1 MFCISEIYLYR
12 QGGGSMDT
20 ANAGNEI
27 YQKARKNAEIYQK
40 EILQAFNFLIENV
53 DSVKEEAV
61 KLAYMKDADFENY
74 IKANN
79 KSVLDRVVEA
89 IQSFAYKSKENI
101 EKFSFFADVAKE
113 NAEKSDNAIRIV
125 RKIIDEDNLNGWGQ
139 DEEIV
144 EVLRIWLLEL
154 LRASYKKPTLL
165 GTLLEAITLP
175 YAIAGVAT
183 ISAVS
188 DYKDKQ
194 VEKKKKAVASEDS
207 GKRLYRNHCWNC
219 QHTITEQNTRC
230 SECGWYICP
239 ACGKCKRGCNGK
251 TSHYDD
257 IDDSYPETYEL
268 ADMYDCDWGNADD

>member
-101 EKFSFFADVAKE
+101 
-113 NAEKSDNAIRIV
+113 
-125 RKIIDEDNLNGWGQ
+125 
-139 DEEIV
+139 
-144 EVLRIWLLEL
+144 
-154 LRASYKKPTLL
+154 
-165 GTLLEAITLP
+165 
-175 YAIAGVAT
+175 
-183 ISAVS
+183 
-188 DYKDKQ
+188 
-194 VEKKKKAVASEDS
+194 
-207 GKRLYRNHCWNC
+207 
-219 QHTITEQNTRC
+219 
-230 SECGWYICP
+230 
-239 ACGKCKRGCNGK
+239 
-251 TSHYDD
+251 
-257 IDDSYPETYEL
+257 
-268 ADMYDCDWGNADD
+268 

>member
-12 QGGGSMDT
+12 QGGDSMDT
-20 ANAGNEI
+20 ANTGNEI
-27 YQKARKNAEIYQK
+27 YQKARKNAETYQK
-40 EILQAFNFLIENV
+40 EILQAFKFLIENV
-53 DSVKEEAV
+53 DSVKEEAE
-61 KLAYMKDADFENY
+61 KLAYMKDLDFENY

-79 KSVLDRVVEA
+79 KSVLDKIVDAVKKY
-89 IQSFAYKSKENI
+89 SGKMK
-101 EKFSFFADVAKE
+101 D
-113 NAEKSDNAIRIV
+113 NAEFFPNLKNRADKVDNMVKLINDVLDKNNI
-125 RKIIDEDNLNGWGQ
+125 NGWGQ
-139 DEEIV
+139 DEKII

-175 YAIAGVAT
+175 YAIAGLAA

-194 VEKKKKAVASEDS
+194 AEKKKNAVVSEAS

-251 TSHYDD
+251 TSYYDD

-268 ADMYDCDWGNADD
+268 ADMYDCDWGNGDD

>member
-12 QGGGSMDT
+12 QGGDSMDT
-20 ANAGNEI
+20 ANTGNEI
-27 YQKARKNAEIYQK
+27 YQKARKNAETYQK

-79 KSVLDRVVEA
+79 KSVLDKIVDAVKKY
-89 IQSFAYKSKENI
+89 SGKMK
-101 EKFSFFADVAKE
+101 D
-113 NAEKSDNAIRIV
+113 NAEFFPNLKNRADKVDNMVKLINDVLDKNNI
-125 RKIIDEDNLNGWGQ
+125 NGWGQ

-154 LRASYKKPTLL
+154 LRASYNKPTLL

-175 YAIAGVAT
+175 YAIAGMAA
-183 ISAVS
+183 ISAVC

-194 VEKKKKAVASEDS
+194 AEKKRKAVISEDS

-251 TSHYDD
+251 TSYYDD

-268 ADMYDCDWGNADD
+268 ADMYDCDWGNGDD

>member
-27 YQKARKNAEIYQK
+27 YQKARKNAETYQK

-53 DSVKEEAV
+53 DSVKEEAE

-79 KSVLDRVVEA
+79 KSVLDRVVN
-89 IQSFAYKSKENI
+89 SVKKYS
-101 EKFSFFADVAKE
+101 EKMKD
-113 NAEKSDNAIRIV
+113 NAEFFPNLKSRADKVDDMVKTINDVLDKNNI
-125 RKIIDEDNLNGWGQ
+125 NGWGQ

-144 EVLRIWLLEL
+144 KVLRIWLLEL

-175 YAIAGVAT
+175 YAIAGMAA
-183 ISAVS
+183 ISAVC

-194 VEKKKKAVASEDS
+194 AEKKRKAVISEDS

-239 ACGKCKRGCNGK
+239 SCGKCKRGCNGK
-251 TSHYDD
+251 TSFYDD

-268 ADMYDCDWGNADD
+268 ADMYDCDWGNGDD

>member
-27 YQKARKNAEIYQK
+27 YQKDRKNAEIYQK

-79 KSVLDRVVEA
+79 KSVLDKIVDAVKKY
-89 IQSFAYKSKENI
+89 SGKMK
-101 EKFSFFADVAKE
+101 D
-113 NAEKSDNAIRIV
+113 NAEFFPNLQNRADKVDNMVKLINDVLDKNNI
-125 RKIIDEDNLNGWGQ
+125 NGWGQ

-154 LRASYKKPTLL
+154 LRVCYKKPTLL

-175 YAIAGVAT
+175 YAIAGMAA
-183 ISAVS
+183 ISAVC

-194 VEKKKKAVASEDS
+194 AEKKRKAVISEDS

-251 TSHYDD
+251 TSYYDD

-268 ADMYDCDWGNADD
+268 ADMYDCDWGNGDD